1 MARTGF
7 AAQLRLL
14 RLRAGLTQEAL
25 AEKAGVSVA
34 TVGAIEEGQR
44 RRPYPHT
51 LRALADSLELNAA
64 DRAALI
70 SASAPA
76 AEEAEDSVLTA
87 LQVALPLPPTEL
99 IGREQELAAAQALLV
114 PPPVHKRCAC

>member
-1 MARTGF
+1 VPERPARTGF

-25 AEKAGVSVA
+25 AQRAGVSVA
-34 TVGAIEEGQR
+34 TIGAIEEGQR

-51 LRALADSLELNAA
+51 LRALADSLELSVT
-64 DRAALI
+64 DRAALL

-76 AEEAEDSVLTA
+76 TEHTEDDVSKA
-87 LQVALPLPPTEL
+87 LHAALPA
-99 IGREQELAAAQALLV
+99 RRQ
-114 PPPVHKRCAC
+114 R